1 MSGNNFEFSIEELGI
16 GRFVDYE
23 TIAYKVDSVVDD
35 SIGTEYWFDRKD
47 LNFDTKNFH
56 IGYKYRNEV
65 FKSRC
70 LRRIRKLKR

>member
-35 SIGTEYWFDRKD
+35 SIETEYQFDRKD
-47 LNFDTKNFH
+47 LSFDTKISIWDINT
-56 IGYKYRNEV
+56 
-65 FKSRC
+65 
-70 LRRIRKLKR
+70 